1 VLCKA
6 PGAMSVSRPTAGP
19 SMQHLMIVRILHL
32 LTGLSSHLEADE
44 TALGKTLKA
53 PLAAICEWATKN
65 GDVQP

>member
-1 VLCKA
+1 
-6 PGAMSVSRPTAGP
+6 
-19 SMQHLMIVRILHL
+19 MQHLMIVRILHL